1 MLGKILGIVFL
12 LFVFL
17 FTICSCIISSRCS
30 REEEK
35 WRNEKDEHSTGIR
48 KN

>member
-1 MLGKILGIVFL
+1 MLEKILGIVFL

-17 FTICSCIISSRCS
+17 FAVCSWIVSGRCS

-35 WRNEKDEHSTGIR
+35 WRNK
-48 KN
+48 K

>member
-17 FTICSCIISSRCS
+17 FTICSCIVAKRSDDDWED
-30 REEEK
+30 RE
-35 WRNEKDEHSTGIR
+35 NEKR
-48 KN
+48 NNKN